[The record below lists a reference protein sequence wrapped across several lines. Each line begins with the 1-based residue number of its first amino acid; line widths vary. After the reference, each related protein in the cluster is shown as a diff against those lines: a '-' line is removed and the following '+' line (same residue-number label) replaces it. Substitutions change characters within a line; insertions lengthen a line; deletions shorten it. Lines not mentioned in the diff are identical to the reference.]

1 MIYAPEAV
9 VQTALW
15 CCAHRGASG
24 DRQRALF
31 APGYRG
37 EERGTHEPHL
47 LRHGSLYVKASER
60 PTRTAAMMLGTGVV
74 ATMLR
79 RLAAA
84 EE

>member
-9 VQTALW
+9 VPTALW
-15 CCAHRGASG
+15 YES
-24 DRQRALF
+24 F
-31 APGYRG
+31 APDYRG